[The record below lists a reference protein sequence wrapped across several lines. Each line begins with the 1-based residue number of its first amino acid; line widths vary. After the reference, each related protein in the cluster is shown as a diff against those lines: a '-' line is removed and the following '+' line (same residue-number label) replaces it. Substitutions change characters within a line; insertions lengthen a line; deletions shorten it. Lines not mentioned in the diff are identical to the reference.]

1 MKDILQFALLGLGA
15 GAAYALLGQGVVLVY
30 RATGI
35 INLAQG
41 ALAMAGTYLFFELR
55 KAHWSYIESMAA
67 SFVATGIVG
76 ILIYQVV
83 MRRMRHASP
92 LARTVTT
99 LGVLAILQSIA
110 TMRYEANF
118 DSIEVSLPHQ
128 LVRIGSLLIPAD
140 RLWLTGIALAIST
153 VLFMVSR
160 FTPVGRGT
168 AAVSEN
174 EIAAA
179 ALGWS
184 PDTIATANWFLGSGL
199 AAIAGILITPMS
211 GLSVTTLMT
220 LIVPALAA
228 ALVGGFRSFAW
239 TAIGGLGIGVLQSE
253 AGNYITAI
261 GWRDAIPF
269 LVIVIVLIAR
279 GTGLPLRGHLIE
291 RLPSLGTGRVRFPP
305 LIFTVALI
313 AALIIFVFPSSW
325 VDDFTVS
332 FVVAIM
338 LLSVVVLTGYAGQ
351 VSLAQF
357 TIGGLGALF
366 AARLVQA
373 HWPFAAAAVLA
384 VAMTAGVGVLLGLP
398 ALRTR
403 GVNLAIV
410 TVGLATAVVS
420 VVFTNSRYMGGAA
433 GTPIGSS
440 NLFGIPID
448 SIGHPRIY
456 SALCLA
462 ALVVAGI
469 FVCNIRR
476 TSVGRRLIAV
486 RTNERAAAS
495 LGVNVFESK
504 LYAFAVA
511 AGLAGVAG
519 ILYGFRGSTV
529 VYTDFD
535 AFHSITVV
543 MLATVGGIGY
553 VIGATLGST
562 LAAGGAGV
570 IISQAIFGSNA
581 DQWLALIGGV
591 VLLMLMMQDAD
602 GMARK
607 NVEMVSAV
615 EQLLRRLTGRQK
627 RGTSEPDSPP
637 VATSGALTASERT
650 DRVAAPKR
658 ALAVRGLT
666 VRFGGTVAVDSVD
679 LDVNPGEV
687 VGLIGANGAG
697 KTTCIDAITGF
708 VRPAAG
714 TVELGGL
721 RIESWPA
728 HRRARR
734 GLTRSFQSLEL
745 FDDVTVRENLLAATD
760 RRDRKSLLFEPLFPR
775 ESSLPSA
782 AVAAIRDLEL
792 EEDLERNPDELP
804 YGQRRLVAIA
814 RAIAAAPS
822 VLLLDE
828 PAAGLSDAESAEV
841 SLLIRRLADEWG
853 IGILLV
859 EHDMSVIMGTCDRI
873 AVLEFGRLI
882 AVGTPDEVRNDS
894 AVRQA
899 YLGPSAAEEPPA
911 GTRTPGDASARGRR

>member
-1 MKDILQFALLGLGA
+1 MKDILQFAILGLGA

-41 ALAMAGTYLFFELR
+41 SLAMFGTYLFFELR
-55 KAHWSYIESMAA
+55 KAHWSYIESIAA
-67 SFVATGIVG
+67 AFAATALIGV
-76 ILIYQVV
+76 LIYQVI

-92 LARTVTT
+92 LVRTVST

-110 TMRYEANF
+110 TMRYQANYE
-118 DSIEVSLPHQ
+118 SINVSLPHQ
-128 LVRIGSLLIPAD
+128 LVRLGPLVIPAD
-140 RLWLTGIALAIST
+140 RLWLSGIALTIST
-153 VLFMVSR
+153 LLFLVSR

-211 GLSVTTLMT
+211 GLNVTTLMT

-269 LVIVIVLIAR
+269 LVIVAVLIAR

-291 RLPSLGTGRVRFPP
+291 RLPSLGTGRVRLLP
-305 LIFTVALI
+305 LTVGVGVTTVLI
-313 AALIIFVFPSSW
+313 CVVFPLSW

-338 LLSVVVLTGYAGQ
+338 LMSVVLLTGYAGQ
-351 VSLAQF
+351 ISLAQF

-366 AARLVQA
+366 AARLVEA
-373 HWPFAAAAVLA
+373 HWPFVLA
-384 VAMTAGVGVLLGLP
+384 LILAVVMTAGVGILLGLP

-403 GVNLAIV
+403 GVNLAVV
-410 TVGLATAVVS
+410 TVGLAAAVVS
-420 VVFTNSRYMGGAA
+420 VVFTNSTFTGGAA
-433 GTPIGSS
+433 GTPIGNPS
-440 NLFGIPID
+440 LFGIPFD
-448 SIGHPRIY
+448 YVGHPRIY

-462 ALVVAGI
+462 TLVVTGVFI
-469 FVCNIRR
+469 CNIRR
-476 TSVGRRLIAV
+476 TSVGRRLLAV

-511 AGLAGVAG
+511 AGLAGLAG

-553 VIGATLGST
+553 VVGATLGST
-562 LAAGGAGV
+562 LAAGGVG
-570 IISQAIFGSNA
+570 IIIAQAIVGGNA
-581 DQWLALIGGV
+581 DQWLALVGGA
-591 VLLMLMMQDAD
+591 VLLLLLMQDAD

-607 NVEMVSAV
+607 NVELFSAAAHWA
-615 EQLLRRLTGRQK
+615 RRFTR
-627 RGTSEPDSPP
+627 RGDGGTAPNSPD
-637 VATSGALTASERT
+637 VATSTSHNVSDRT
-650 DRVAAPKR
+650 GRIAVPRKV
-658 ALAVRGLT
+658 LAVRGLT

-697 KTTCIDAITGF
+697 KTTFIDAITGF
-708 VRPAAG
+708 VRPTSG
-714 TVELGGL
+714 TVELGGV

-728 HRRARR
+728 YRRART

-760 RRDRKSLLFEPLFPR
+760 RRDRKSLFFEPLLAR
-775 ESSLPSA
+775 ESRLTPAALA
-782 AVAAIRDLEL
+782 AVREL
-792 EEDLERNPDELP
+792 EIEADLDRKPDELP
-804 YGQRRLVAIA
+804 YGRRRLVAIA
-814 RAIAAAPS
+814 RAIAAQPS
-822 VLLLDE
+822 ILLLDE
-828 PAAGLSDAESAEV
+828 PAAGLSDLESAEV
-841 SLLIRRLADEWG
+841 GQLIRRLADDWG

-859 EHDMSVIMGTCDRI
+859 EHDMSVIMGTCDRV

-882 AVGTPDEVRNDS
+882 ALGTPDDVRRNS

-899 YLGPSAAEEPPA
+899 YLGPSVAAEQGA
-911 GTRTPGDASARGRR
+911 DLRR

>member
-15 GAAYALLGQGVVLVY
+15 GAAYALLGQGIVLVY

-35 INLAQG
+35 INFAQG
-41 ALAMAGTYLFFELR
+41 SLAMFGTYLFYELQN
-55 KAHWSYIESMAA
+55 AHWSYVEAMSAA
-67 SFVATGIVG
+67 FVATGLIGVS
-76 ILIYQVV
+76 IYQVV

-92 LARTVTT
+92 LARTVST
-99 LGVLAILQSIA
+99 LGVLAILQSVA
-110 TMRYEANF
+110 TMRYQANF
-118 DSIEVSLPHQ
+118 ASINVSLPHQ
-128 LVRIGSLLIPAD
+128 LVRLESLVVPAD
-140 RLWLTGIALAIST
+140 RLWLTGIALAISAT
-153 VLFMVSR
+153 LFLVSR
-160 FTPVGRGT
+160 FTPIGRGT

-184 PDTIATANWFLGSGL
+184 PDTIATANWFLGAGL
-199 AAIAGILITPMS
+199 AAIAGILITPLS

-239 TAIGGLGIGVLQSE
+239 TAVGGLGIGLLQSE

-269 LVIVIVLIAR
+269 LVIVAVLIAR

-291 RLPSLGTGRVRFPP
+291 RLPSLGTGRVRLLP
-305 LIFTVALI
+305 LTVVVAVLAVLI
-313 AALIIFVFPSSW
+313 SFVFPVSW
-325 VDDFTVS
+325 VDDLTVS

-338 LLSVVVLTGYAGQ
+338 LLSVVLLTGYAGQ
-351 VSLAQF
+351 ISLAQF

-366 AARLVQA
+366 AGRLVQA
-373 HWPFAAAAVLA
+373 HWPFVIALVVSVVL
-384 VAMTAGVGVLLGLP
+384 TACVGVVLGLP

-403 GVNLAIV
+403 GVNLAVV
-410 TVGLATAVVS
+410 TVGLAAGVVS
-420 VVFTNSRYMGGAA
+420 VVFTNSWFIGGAA
-433 GTPIGSS
+433 GTPIGTP
-440 NLFGIPID
+440 NLLGIPID
-448 SIGHPRIY
+448 YVGSPRIY
-456 SALCLA
+456 CAVCLA
-462 ALVVAGI
+462 ALVLAGV

-476 TSVGRRLIAV
+476 TSVGRRLLAV

-511 AGLAGVAG
+511 AGLAGLAG

-535 AFHSITVV
+535 AFHSIIVV

-553 VIGATLGST
+553 VVGATLGST
-562 LAAGGAGV
+562 LAAGGVGV
-570 IISQAIFGSNA
+570 IISQAIVGGNA
-581 DQWLALIGGV
+581 DQWLALFGGV
-591 VLLMLMMQDAD
+591 CLLLLLMQDAD

-607 NVEMVSAV
+607 NVEMVVAATRWAS
-615 EQLLRRLTGRQK
+615 RLTRGR
-627 RGTSEPDSPP
+627 GGGATPATPGNPSA
-637 VATSGALTASERT
+637 ATSNEVNEVSEVS
-650 DRVAAPKR
+650 DRMDPVAAPKKV
-658 ALAVRGLT
+658 LAVRGLT
-666 VRFGGTVAVDSVD
+666 VRFGATVAVDSVD

-708 VRPAAG
+708 VRPTAG
-714 TVELGGL
+714 SVELGGT

-728 HRRARR
+728 YRRARS

-760 RRDRKSLLFEPLFPR
+760 RRDRKSLIFEPLLAR
-775 ESSLPSA
+775 EAKLTPTA
-782 AVAAIRDLEL
+782 LAAIRDLEL
-792 EEDLERNPDELP
+792 EADLDRKPDELP
-804 YGQRRLVAIA
+804 YGRRRLVAIA
-814 RAIAAAPS
+814 RAIAAQPS
-822 VLLLDE
+822 ILMLDE
-828 PAAGLSDAESAEV
+828 PAAGLSDVESAEV
-841 SLLIRRLADEWG
+841 GRLIRRLADEWG

-859 EHDMSVIMGTCDRI
+859 EHDMSVIMGTCDRV

-882 AVGTPDEVRNDS
+882 ALGTPDEVRRNS

-899 YLGPSAAEEPPA
+899 YLGTSEEYTA
-911 GTRTPGDASARGRR
+911 RT

>member
-15 GAAYALLGQGVVLVY
+15 GAAYALLGQGIVLVY

-35 INLAQG
+35 MNLAQG
-41 ALAMAGTYLFFELR
+41 SLAMFGTYFFYELQN
-55 KAHWSYIESMAA
+55 AHWSYVEAMSAA
-67 SFVATGIVG
+67 FVATGLIGV
-76 ILIYQVV
+76 LIYQVV

-92 LARTVTT
+92 LARTVST
-99 LGVLAILQSIA
+99 LGVLAILQSVA
-110 TMRYEANF
+110 TMRYQANF
-118 DSIEVSLPHQ
+118 ASISVSLPHQ
-128 LVRIGSLLIPAD
+128 LVRLGSLVVPAD
-140 RLWLTGIALAIST
+140 RLWLTGIALAISAT
-153 VLFMVSR
+153 LFLVSR
-160 FTPVGRGT
+160 FTPIGRGT

-184 PDTIATANWFLGSGL
+184 PDTIATANWFLGAGL
-199 AAIAGILITPMS
+199 AAIAGILITPLS
-211 GLSVTTLMT
+211 GLSVITLMT

-239 TAIGGLGIGVLQSE
+239 TAVGGLGIGLLQSE

-269 LVIVIVLIAR
+269 LVIVAVLIAR

-291 RLPSLGTGRVRFPP
+291 RLPSIGTGRVRLLP
-305 LIFTVALI
+305 LTVVVAVLAVLI
-313 AALIIFVFPSSW
+313 SLVFPVSW
-325 VDDFTVS
+325 VDDLTVS

-338 LLSVVVLTGYAGQ
+338 LLSVVLLTGYAGQ
-351 VSLAQF
+351 ISLAQF

-366 AARLVQA
+366 AGRLVQA
-373 HWPFAAAAVLA
+373 HWPFAVALVVAVVL
-384 VAMTAGVGVLLGLP
+384 TACVGVVLGLP

-403 GVNLAIV
+403 GVNLAVV
-410 TVGLATAVVS
+410 TVGLAAGVVS
-420 VVFTNSRYMGGAA
+420 VVFTNSWFIGGAA
-433 GTPIGSS
+433 GTPIGTPS
-440 NLFGIPID
+440 LLGIPID
-448 SIGHPRIY
+448 YVESPRIY
-456 SALCLA
+456 CAVCLA
-462 ALVVAGI
+462 ALVLAGV

-476 TSVGRRLIAV
+476 TSVGRRLLAV

-511 AGLAGVAG
+511 AGLAGLAG

-535 AFHSITVV
+535 AFHSIIVV

-553 VIGATLGST
+553 VVGATLGST
-562 LAAGGAGV
+562 LAAGGVGV
-570 IISQAIFGSNA
+570 IISEAIVGGNA
-581 DQWLALIGGV
+581 DQWLALVGGV
-591 VLLMLMMQDAD
+591 SLLLLLMQDAD

-607 NVEMVSAV
+607 NVEMVVAATSWA
-615 EQLLRRLTGRQK
+615 RRLTRGRD
-627 RGTSEPDSPP
+627 GGAPP
-637 VATSGALTASERT
+637 GNPTAATSTPAPSEVSDRT
-650 DRVAAPKR
+650 DRVAAPKKV
-658 ALAVRGLT
+658 LAVRGLT
-666 VRFGGTVAVDSVD
+666 VRFGATVAVDSVD

-708 VRPAAG
+708 VRPTAG
-714 TVELGGL
+714 SVELGGT

-728 HRRARR
+728 YRRARS

-745 FDDVTVRENLLAATD
+745 FDDVTVRENILAATD
-760 RRDRKSLLFEPLFPR
+760 RRDRKSLIFEPLLAR
-775 ESSLPSA
+775 EASLTPA
-782 AVAAIRDLEL
+782 AIAAIRDLEL
-792 EEDLERNPDELP
+792 EADLDRKPDELA
-804 YGQRRLVAIA
+804 YGRRRLVAIA
-814 RAIAAAPS
+814 RAIAAQPS
-822 VLLLDE
+822 ILMLDE
-828 PAAGLSDAESAEV
+828 PAAGLSDVESAEV
-841 SLLIRRLADEWG
+841 GRLIRRLADEWG

-859 EHDMSVIMGTCDRI
+859 EHDMSVIMGTCDRV

-882 AVGTPDEVRNDS
+882 ALGTPDEVRRNS

-899 YLGPSAAEEPPA
+899 YLGTGTSEESPA
-911 GTRTPGDASARGRR
+911 ST

>member
-1 MKDILQFALLGLGA
+1 MKDMLQFAILGLGA
-15 GAAYALLGQGVVLVY
+15 GAAYALLGQGIVLVY

-41 ALAMAGTYLFFELR
+41 ALAMFGTYLFFELQ
-55 KAHWSYIESMAA
+55 KADWSYAQGMAA
-67 SFVATGIVG
+67 SFVATGLIG
-76 ILIYQVV
+76 ILVHQVV

-92 LARTVTT
+92 LSRTVAT
-99 LGVLAILQSIA
+99 LGVLAILQSVA
-110 TMRYEANF
+110 TMRYEATSDF
-118 DSIEVSLPHQ
+118 IDVALPHQ
-128 LVRIGSLLIPAD
+128 LVRVGSILIPAD
-140 RLWLTGIALAIST
+140 RLWLAGISFGISLT
-153 VLFMVSR
+153 LFLISR

-184 PDTIATANWFLGSGL
+184 PDFIATANWFLGAGL
-199 AAIAGILITPMS
+199 AAVAGILITPMS
-211 GLSVTTLMT
+211 GLSVTTLMS

-228 ALVGGFRSFAW
+228 ALVGGFRSFTW
-239 TAIGGLGIGVLQSE
+239 TAVGGLGIGILQSE
-253 AGNYITAI
+253 ASNYITAI

-269 LVIVIVLIAR
+269 LVIVAVLIAR
-279 GTGLPLRGHLIE
+279 GTSLPLRGHLIE
-291 RLPSLGTGRVRFPP
+291 RLPSLGTGRVRVVP
-305 LIFTVALI
+305 LVVVVAATALLI
-313 AALIIFVFPSSW
+313 GFVFPTSW
-325 VDDFTVS
+325 VLAFTVS
-332 FVVAIM
+332 FIVAIM
-338 LLSVVVLTGYAGQ
+338 LLSVVLLTGYAGQ
-351 VSLAQF
+351 ISLAQF

-373 HWPFAAAAVLA
+373 HWPFVAALVLA
-384 VAMTAGVGVLLGLP
+384 VVLTAGVGVVLGLP

-410 TVGLATAVVS
+410 TVSLAAGVVS
-420 VVFTNSRYMGGAA
+420 VVFTNSKYMGGAA
-433 GTPIGSS
+433 GTPIGSV
-440 NLFGIPID
+440 NLLGIPID
-448 SIGHPRIY
+448 NIDHPRIY
-456 SALCLA
+456 STLCLG
-462 ALVVAGI
+462 ALVLAAI

-476 TSVGRRLIAV
+476 TSVGRRLLAV

-511 AGLAGVAG
+511 AGLAGLAG

-553 VIGATLGST
+553 VVGATLGST
-562 LAAGGAGV
+562 LAAGGVGV
-570 IISQAIFGSNA
+570 IISEAIVGGNA
-581 DQWLALIGGV
+581 DQWLALVGGA
-591 VLLMLMMQDAD
+591 LLLLLLMQDAD

-607 NVEMVSAV
+607 NVEMVEAV
-615 EQLLRRLTGRQK
+615 TGWLRRLILRREGDAAAPR
-627 RGTSEPDSPP
+627 RRSA
-637 VATSGALTASERT
+637 ATSNSVEFGEHG
-650 DRVAAPKR
+650 RVAAPKNV
-658 ALAVRGLT
+658 LAVRGLT
-666 VRFGGTVAVDSVD
+666 VRYGGTVAVASLD

-708 VRPAAG
+708 TRSAAG
-714 TVELGGL
+714 TVELGGV
-721 RIESWPA
+721 RIESWSA
-728 HRRARR
+728 HRRARS

-760 RRDRKSLLFEPLFPR
+760 RRDRMSLFFEPLLAR
-775 ESSLPSA
+775 EARLTPA
-782 AVAAIRDLEL
+782 ALAAIEDLEL
-792 EEDLERNPDELP
+792 EADLDRNPDELP
-804 YGQRRLVAIA
+804 YGRRRLVAIA
-814 RAIAAAPS
+814 RAIAAQPS
-822 VLLLDE
+822 ILLLDE

-841 SLLIRRLADEWG
+841 GSLIRRLADEWG

-859 EHDMSVIMGTCDRI
+859 EHDMSVIMGTCDRV

-882 AVGTPDEVRNDS
+882 ALGTPDEVRRS
-894 AVRQA
+894 PAVREA
-899 YLGPSAAEEPPA
+899 YLGKGAPEDQSS
-911 GTRTPGDASARGRR
+911 GIGNRR

>member
-1 MKDILQFALLGLGA
+1 MKDLLQFALLGLGA
-15 GAAYALLGQGVVLVY
+15 GAAYALLGQGIVLVY
-30 RATGI
+30 RATGV

-41 ALAMAGTYLFFELR
+41 SLAMFGTYLFFELR
-55 KAHWSYIESMAA
+55 KAHWSYVEGMSAA
-67 SFVATGIVG
+67 FIATGLIG

-92 LARTVTT
+92 LARTVST

-118 DSIEVSLPHQ
+118 ESIHVSLPHQ
-128 LVRIGSLLIPAD
+128 LLRLGSLVIPAD

-211 GLSVTTLMT
+211 GLSVITLMT

-269 LVIVIVLIAR
+269 LVIVVVLIVR

-291 RLPSLGTGRVRFPP
+291 RLPSLGTGRVRLLP
-305 LIFTVALI
+305 LIVCVALTAI
-313 AALIIFVFPSSW
+313 LISLVFPTSW

-351 VSLAQF
+351 ISLAQF

-373 HWPFAAAAVLA
+373 HWSFPAAAIMA
-384 VAMTAGVGVLLGLP
+384 VAMTVGLGVVLGLP

-410 TVGLATAVVS
+410 TVGLAAGVVS
-420 VVFTNSRYMGGAA
+420 VVFTNSRFMGGAA
-433 GTPIGSS
+433 GTPIGAVS
-440 NLFGIPID
+440 LFGIPID
-448 SIGHPRIY
+448 YVGHPRIY
-456 SALCLA
+456 SAVCLA
-462 ALVVAGI
+462 ALVGAGI

-511 AGLAGVAG
+511 AGLAGLAG

-581 DQWLALIGGV
+581 DQWLALIGGAT
-591 VLLMLMMQDAD
+591 LLLLLMQDAD

-607 NVEMVSAV
+607 NVEMVAAAAHLV
-615 EQLLRRLTGRQK
+615 RRLTRRPDG
-627 RGTSEPDSPP
+627 GTAPNSPH
-637 VATSGALTASERT
+637 VATSTSDNVSDRT
-650 DRVAAPKR
+650 DRIAVPKKV
-658 ALAVRGLT
+658 LAVRGLT

-708 VRPAAG
+708 VRPTAG
-714 TVELGGL
+714 TVELGGQK
-721 RIESWPA
+721 IESWPA
-728 HRRARR
+728 HRRARA

-760 RRDRKSLLFEPLFPR
+760 RRDRKSLFFEPLLVR
-775 ESSLPSA
+775 ETSLPPA
-782 AVAAIRDLEL
+782 AVAAIQDLEL
-792 EEDLERNPDELP
+792 AADLERKPDELP
-804 YGQRRLVAIA
+804 YGRRRLVAIA
-814 RAIAAAPS
+814 RAIAAQPS
-822 VLLLDE
+822 ILLLDE
-828 PAAGLSDAESAEV
+828 PAAGLSDSESAEV
-841 SLLIRRLADEWG
+841 SQLIRRLADEWG

-859 EHDMSVIMGTCDRI
+859 EHDMSVIMGTCDRV

-882 AVGTPDEVRNDS
+882 ALGTPDEVRRNS

-899 YLGPSAAEEPPA
+899 YLGTDISEELGSDFSNP
-911 GTRTPGDASARGRR
+911 R